1 MPANPSAEPD
11 EIRDRASAGDL
22 AALRKSLWNNE
33 REGMSQLDDM
43 EGSLFDEV
51 YIKLDE
57 IEKSVKGQMSDLG
70 VGADACAVPPA
81 CDAGG
86 DDEVRRAPPPP
97 APPRGCTISIS
108 NEKPMRTSRRLGAL
122 RRLSAL
128 RRLRASRRL
137 NASRRLGAISSP
149 RTDPWVEEWYEE
161 FACWFVSLPLPTQGQ
176 LGSCF
181 GALSIHLG
189 SRLDASWRA
198 ARASLGRRGEPNPTK
213 PSAQLPVAE
222 SGCAWV
228 GESESLGLPSFPEFP
243 TNLDF
248 NLPPIPRLLP
258 PWEQLRALRHEAPQQ
273 EHARLRWRE
282 EPAGWLSPAQPAGR
296 GGAHATQM
304 AQATL

>member
-1 MPANPSAEPD
+1 M
-11 EIRDRASAGDL
+11 
-22 AALRKSLWNNE
+22 
-33 REGMSQLDDM
+33 
-43 EGSLFDEV
+43 
-51 YIKLDE
+51 
-57 IEKSVKGQMSDLG
+57 
-70 VGADACAVPPA
+70 
-81 CDAGG
+81 
-86 DDEVRRAPPPP
+86 
-97 APPRGCTISIS
+97 
-108 NEKPMRTSRRLGAL
+108 
-122 RRLSAL
+122 
-128 RRLRASRRL
+128 
-137 NASRRLGAISSP
+137 
-149 RTDPWVEEWYEE
+149 EEWYEE

-181 GALSIHLG
+181 GALSLHLG

-282 EPAGWLSPAQPAGR
+282 EPAGRLSPAQPAGR

-304 AQATL
+304 AQATLTAKSQWTQFGLGLGGGAAVSLALFFGILRGRGGAQRAHRTLATRRDP